1 MKIESFKILKIH
13 VSQIRNRPILVE
25 SSIFPLPSL
34 PIEHSFFP
42 TNISVSNKNPQRP
55 SLQRKHHPHPN
66 LASSSS
72 TASSTTTRPPPP
84 SALSCVRIVSFVP
97 RWPTFPSMDDLP
109 SEDDRDVPREK
120 QRGRERGPRS
130 FPFFTRHPSTVSRAP
145 RSHQISVVPRDEP
158 FSKNALSSI
167 VGDSFR
173 QAYAKWK
180 LLHIRAPPASP
191 SRPTFVF

>member
-84 SALSCVRIVSFVP
+84 LCPVLRSYRLVRSSLTDFSLNG
-97 RWPTFPSMDDLP
+97 WFA
-109 SEDDRDVPREK
+109 
-120 QRGRERGPRS
+120 ERGWQRRPSRKTKRKREGTT
-130 FPFFTRHPSTVSRAP
+130 FIPFFHSSPFNGFPCT
-145 RSHQISVVPRDEP
+145 P
-158 FSKNALSSI
+158 FSS
-167 VGDSFR
+167 D
-173 QAYAKWK
+173 
-180 LLHIRAPPASP
+180 IRCSTRRA
-191 SRPTFVF
+191 FF